1 EKERRGQIIRHAFV
15 LQLLERRKLDA
26 AISVCKPPAN
36 GLPASVNVRDRTVP
50 EFRALEQVER
60 SVPHFNAGSRP
71 PNEPAPHD
79 MRMER
84 AHEYRHPPERN
95 AATDQP
101 VAQLCQHF

>member
-1 EKERRGQIIRHAFV
+1 
-15 LQLLERRKLDA
+15 
-26 AISVCKPPAN
+26 N
-36 GLPASVNVRDRTVP
+36 GLPAGVNVRDRTAP

-84 AHEYRHPPERN
+84 AHEYSHPPERN

-101 VAQLCQHF
+101 VAQLCQHFVSLHRRACATNEPIHKRSYVVGCHPTAAL